1 MPNSKSLKEA
11 VSLLYVYFFY
21 LWYFSPSTLG
31 TISIYFSPFLLQ
43 QTWKEA
49 ALIDTLLQKLSSLL
63 GIQCTRA
70 QVSEQL
76 WQQRTLTLSVK
87 KWTVLTLL
95 SPSKYLFLHGVSLEN
110 YSCLQYTLLI
120 LSVRNQNPLRWK
132 SLCLWSWHCQQSLN
146 TARVTYL
153 TGSAAKN
160 ASNTHNPCSR
170 MAVGNTSESDVS
182 PLQLIRNKDTS
193 MWSGWWGAFLTLCS
207 LP

>member
-70 QVSEQL
+70 QVLKASTKP
-76 WQQRTLTLSVK
+76 QRSNQANSQMLSGLKQKDWNGLLTAADIHVTQGAKGKVWLVPSIGH
-87 KWTVLTLL
+87 LL
-95 SPSKYLFLHGVSLEN
+95 KIFSTKIQICSS
-110 YSCLQYTLLI
+110 S
-120 LSVRNQNPLRWK
+120 SNQT
-132 SLCLWSWHCQQSLN
+132 S
-146 TARVTYL
+146 
-153 TGSAAKN
+153 GE
-160 ASNTHNPCSR
+160 SR
-170 MAVGNTSESDVS
+170 AQN
-182 PLQLIRNKDTS
+182 
-193 MWSGWWGAFLTLCS
+193 F
-207 LP
+207 